1 MKKTFLTL
9 SFVAILLSACK
20 TDNPVD
26 KIDPASKDVDMTM
39 TATPPP
45 PPPAPAAVKTPPAD
59 GKYPKMTFKK
69 MVHDFGNINEGEK
82 VETKFEFTNTG
93 EADLIISNAK
103 GSCGCTVPEFPK
115 EPIKPGQTKSMLV
128 TFDSQGKPNQQ
139 EKTVTIDCN
148 TESGTEKITIKANV
162 KPKEG
167 TTSVKTK
174 GATIT
179 TTPN

>member
-1 MKKTFLTL
+1 MKKSLLALAVLAVSLT
-9 SFVAILLSACK
+9 ACK
-20 TDNPVD
+20 NDNPVD
-26 KIDPASKDVDMTM
+26 KIDPSSKDVEMSV

-69 MVHDFGNINEGEK
+69 TTHDFGNINEGDV
-82 VETKFEFTNTG
+82 VETTFEFTNSG

-103 GSCGCTVPEFPK
+103 GSCGCTVPQFPR
-115 EPIKPGQTKSMLV
+115 EPVKPGETKKMVV
-128 TFDSQGKPNQQ
+128 TFNSQGKPNQQ
-139 EKTVTIDCN
+139 QKTVTIDCN
-148 TESGTEKITIKANV
+148 TESGTEKLTIKANV
-162 KPKEG
+162 KAKAG
-167 TTSVKTK
+167 TTSVQSN